1 MAALRQKRA
10 SASPTRQ
17 EVQMQ
22 RMARFVEA
30 IVFNSRWLVAPF
42 LIGLVVG
49 LAALALKF
57 IIKLSDF
64 VMQIPAAPPADVIVG
79 ILTLVDLT
87 LIANLIVIVICSSY
101 ENFLTQT
108 DPAKHPDW
116 PDGLLN
122 IGFSGLKQKLLG
134 SIAAIAA
141 VNVLEWFMDIDRHAD
156 NTKLAWVVGILLAF
170 AVSMLIL
177 AIADRLT
184 HVSENGPSTKARQH

>member
-1 MAALRQKRA
+1 
-10 SASPTRQ
+10 
-17 EVQMQ
+17 MQ

-57 IIKLSDF
+57 LIKLFDF
-64 VMQIPAAPPADVIVG
+64 VMQIPGAPPADVIVG

-101 ENFLTQT
+101 ENFLTQI

-141 VNVLEWFMDIDRHAD
+141 VNVLEWFMDIERHAD

-177 AIADRLT
+177 AIADRLS
-184 HVSENGPSTKARQH
+184 HLSENGPSTKA

>member
-1 MAALRQKRA
+1 MR
-10 SASPTRQ
+10 
-17 EVQMQ
+17 

-57 IIKLSDF
+57 LIKLFDF

-141 VNVLEWFMDIDRHAD
+141 VNVLEWFMDIERHAD

-184 HVSENGPSTKARQH
+184 QLSENEPSTKAQ

>member
-1 MAALRQKRA
+1 
-10 SASPTRQ
+10 
-17 EVQMQ
+17 MQ

-30 IVFNSRWLVAPF
+30 IIFNSRWLVAPF

-57 IIKLSDF
+57 LIKLFDF

-141 VNVLEWFMDIDRHAD
+141 VNVLEWFMDIERHAD
-156 NTKLAWVVGILLAF
+156 NIKLAWVVGILLAF

-184 HVSENGPSTKARQH
+184 HLSENEPSTKAQ